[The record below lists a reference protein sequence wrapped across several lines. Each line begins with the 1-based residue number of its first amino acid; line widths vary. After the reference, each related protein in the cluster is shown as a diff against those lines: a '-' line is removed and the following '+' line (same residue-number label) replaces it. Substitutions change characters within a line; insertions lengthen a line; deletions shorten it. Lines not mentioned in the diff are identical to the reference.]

1 MPGKDDVPS
10 PGVELR
16 PHAQAHLVGLP
27 AQQLR
32 VDRPQEGAHA
42 VETFGL
48 GAGRQPF
55 EITVRTRD
63 VTVHARPDVDDD
75 VSALRHEYGFPLA
88 NCKEQSD
95 RAEPH
100 NALRFCCAAAAAQ
113 PPRRSRKNSIP
124 AAAEAPTQRGPGS
137 SRSGL
142 GSGRE
147 NSATNGCWQFDHGK
161 QGCREQVV
169 LAGLI
174 YHPELTMR
182 LGFRIWESLID
193 LTGLE

>member
-1 MPGKDDVPS
+1 MWTM
-10 PGVELR
+10 
-16 PHAQAHLVGLP
+16 
-27 AQQLR
+27 
-32 VDRPQEGAHA
+32 
-42 VETFGL
+42 TFRRFVMSTAFRWRTAKNNLIGQSRITTCASA
-48 GAGRQPF
+48 AG
-55 EITVRTRD
+55 
-63 VTVHARPDVDDD
+63 
-75 VSALRHEYGFPLA
+75 
-88 NCKEQSD
+88 
-95 RAEPH
+95 
-100 NALRFCCAAAAAQ
+100 AAAAQ

-137 SRSGL
+137 SRSGV

-182 LGFRIWESLID
+182 LGFRIWESLIN